1 MKLKNFITINLST
14 QEEEKLSRAEREIQN
29 MEKKLS
35 SHFLA
40 TTKGRKGTLSRAKNV
55 SKIRL
60 NR

>member
-1 MKLKNFITINLST
+1 MKLRNFITINLST
-14 QEEEKLSRAEREIQN
+14 QEEEKLSRAEREIQK

-40 TTKGRKGTLSRAKNV
+40 TTKGTLSKAKNV
-55 SKIRL
+55 SKVRL